1 MTEKN
6 QVWVTYEETNCQELS
21 SGVERRILAFC
32 DEMMCVEHKFKK
44 GQIGELHSH
53 PHTQIT
59 YVASGIFEFEIDGVR
74 KVIRT
79 GDTLLKENGVIHG
92 CVCLSDG
99 ALLDIFTPLRK
110 DFL

>member
-6 QVWVTYEETNCQELS
+6 QVWVKYDEAKCQELD

-32 DEMMCVEHKFKK
+32 DEMMSVEHKFKE
-44 GQIGELHSH
+44 GQIGDLHSH

-59 YVASGIFEFEIDGVR
+59 YVASGIFEFEIDGVK
-74 KVIRT
+74 KVVKP
-79 GDTLLKENGVIHG
+79 GDTLLKQDGVIHG
-92 CVCLSDG
+92 CVCLADG
-99 ALLDIFTPLRK
+99 ALLDIFTPLRN